1 MKREWKRNAIVYI
14 VLIPVIIHFI
24 IFQVYPFLL
33 SFYLTFMDWKVI
45 GDPEFV
51 GLKHWKYLLTDKLA
65 WKAIWN
71 TVMFSVYYIV
81 PTMALGLV
89 LALIINSGLNSRAFS
104 KGFSSY
110 LLLRPLLLLRVFG
123 GGYLGEQKLG

>member
-1 MKREWKRNAIVYI
+1 MSTLSKALTSKKSKLPFGERLKREWKRNAIVYI

-71 TVMFSVYYIV
+71 TVMFSIYYIV
-81 PTMALGLV
+81 PTMALGFI
-89 LALIINSGLNSRAFS
+89 LALN
-104 KGFSSY
+104 Y
-110 LLLRPLLLLRVFG
+110 
-123 GGYLGEQKLG
+123 